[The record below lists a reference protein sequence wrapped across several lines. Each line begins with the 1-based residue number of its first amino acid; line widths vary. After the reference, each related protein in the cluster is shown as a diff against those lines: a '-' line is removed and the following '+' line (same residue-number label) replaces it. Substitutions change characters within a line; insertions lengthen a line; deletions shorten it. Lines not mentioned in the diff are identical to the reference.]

1 MYERCINVYCSG
13 LSEYS
18 AHYSTL
24 HGGKG
29 IHGLKGSTLHGG
41 KGIHG
46 LKGSTLHGGKGI
58 HGFKGEDRKTL
69 PIVTQSLIA
78 LLQRPLANE
87 DAHYTEDEP

>member
-18 AHYSTL
+18 AHY
-24 HGGKG
+24 
-29 IHGLKGSTLHGG
+29 
-41 KGIHG
+41 
-46 LKGSTLHGGKGI
+46 STLHGGKGI

-87 DAHYTEDEP
+87 DAHYTENEP

>member
-18 AHYSTL
+18 AHY
-24 HGGKG
+24 
-29 IHGLKGSTLHGG
+29 STLHGG